1 MLSPRGKKEL
11 KINQRRI
18 LINSIE
24 IGIPAPEQVFIL
36 GQRHTSNGKVVGRVR
51 NSKTLNYKS
60 FTPHRDGLFC
70 ERIFGPVQSY
80 ICACG
85 KQGPLT
91 TSKGTL
97 KFCPRCE
104 VEYTDQRARRYRV
117 GYIRLVS
124 PVTHIWHLKG
134 RPSYLSLFLGKR
146 KKTLA
151 TLAYCNEYLVEQA
164 FSKAGVNRKFSLAK
178 QHRLLGPEGGLGAN
192 FFKNRILKG
201 LTESKE

>member
-18 LINSIE
+18 LINSVE

-36 GQRHTSNGKVVGRVR
+36 GQRHTSNGKIVGRVR

-117 GYIRLVS
+117 GYIGLVS

-146 KKTLA
+146 KKNTC
-151 TLAYCNEYLVEQA
+151 YI
-164 FSKAGVNRKFSLAK
+164 SLL
-178 QHRLLGPEGGLGAN
+178 Q
-192 FFKNRILKG
+192 
-201 LTESKE
+201 

>member
-24 IGIPAPEQVFIL
+24 IGIPAPEKVFIL

-117 GYIRLVS
+117 GYIGLVS

-151 TLAYCNEYLVEQA
+151 TLAYCNDYLVEQA
-164 FSKAGVNRKFSLAK
+164 FSKVDVNRKFSLAK
-178 QHRLLGPEGGLGAN
+178 PTGALLSEAEHSPPHGRPDR
-192 FFKNRILKG
+192 K
-201 LTESKE
+201 SVV

>member
-70 ERIFGPVQSY
+70 GRIFGPVQSY

-104 VEYTDQRARRYRV
+104 V
-117 GYIRLVS
+117 
-124 PVTHIWHLKG
+124 
-134 RPSYLSLFLGKR
+134 
-146 KKTLA
+146 
-151 TLAYCNEYLVEQA
+151 
-164 FSKAGVNRKFSLAK
+164 
-178 QHRLLGPEGGLGAN
+178 
-192 FFKNRILKG
+192 
-201 LTESKE
+201 